1 MAAPKHHKM
10 TQRKIAELAGVSQA
24 TVSLVLN
31 GKASDASVRIPEE
44 TRQRVLDVIRETTY
58 VADPAARRL
67 AGAGN
72 KILGVFTYEP
82 AFPSSSHD
90 FYAPL
95 LTGIE
100 AKAEEQGFD
109 LLMFTSAPVVEG
121 RRRLFHE
128 NNRLQL
134 ADGCLLLGLEMD
146 GAELH
151 RLLETGFPFVAV
163 GRRDAA
169 GVPYVGID
177 YATGTAALVDRAL
190 TLGHRRFFYLH
201 KPSTG
206 EAVVDRQE
214 GFSRLLRARDDVDH
228 RMMPVHDGELV
239 SAWQTI
245 TAYAPSVLFIE
256 SALDAVELVR
266 LAAES
271 GLSIPDDMSVV
282 VLGEAASYDADHSDF
297 TSIDPPRIPLGAACV
312 ELLARLLSDDDQ
324 PTEEERRTLLPCRIH
339 DGATLTAVA
348 R

>member
-31 GKASDASVRIPEE
+31 GKASDASVRIPED

-109 LLMFTSAPVVEG
+109 LLMFTSAPVIEG

-146 GAELH
+146 GAELQ
-151 RLLETGFPFVAV
+151 RLQETGFPFVAV

-190 TLGHRRFFYLH
+190 ELGHRRFFYLH

-214 GFSRLLRARDDVDH
+214 GFATRLRERDDVEH
-228 RMMPVHDGELV
+228 RMMPVRDGELV
-239 SAWQTI
+239 SAWREI
-245 TAYAPSVLFIE
+245 AAYAPTVLFIE
-256 SALDAVELVR
+256 SALDAEELTR
-266 LAAES
+266 LATDS
-271 GLSIPDDMSVV
+271 GLSIPGDLSIV
-282 VLGEAASYDADHSDF
+282 VLGEASAHGDRRYDF

-312 ELLARLLSDDDQ
+312 ELLSRLLSDDDQ
-324 PTEEERRTLLPCRIH
+324 PADDELRTLLPCSIH
-339 DGATLTAVA
+339 DGATLTAAA